1 MNSVLVEFKRK
12 EEHKTE
18 EREGTQH
25 RESLEDVITAG
36 KVTVTDLLSSGPR
49 EVSSK
54 AESESARQ
62 RLALCWVFPFQR

>member
-1 MNSVLVEFKRK
+1 MK

-18 EREGTQH
+18 DRKGTQH

-36 KVTVTDLLSSGPR
+36 KVTVTDLLTNDPS

-62 RLALCWVFPFQR
+62 RLALHWVSPFLWQVP